1 MPLKPQSAKSK
12 GRRLQQRVARDIRAA
27 FPHLQ
32 EDDVVSTSMGANGE
46 DVRLSPLARASLP
59 LSLECKCQ
67 ERSINV
73 WACLDQAR
81 SNCPDGA
88 APCVVFSRNRADTY
102 AVVPW
107 RLLLDLHRRVAS
119 GGDGALP
126 SRLAA
131 LLREVA
137 AWAPAASE
145 EAAAAPAQT
154 ESSSAASS
162 LTASPARTPA
172 PPSAPPAR

>member
-46 DVRLSPLARASLP
+46 DVRLSPLARTSLP

-73 WACLDQAR
+73 WACLEQAR

-107 RLLLDLHRRVAS
+107 RLLLDLHRRVAL
-119 GGDGALP
+119 GDGALP
-126 SRLAA
+126 LRLAA

-137 AWAPAASE
+137 AWAPDASE
-145 EAAAAPAQT
+145 ETAAAMVEP
-154 ESSSAASS
+154 ESSSSAASS
-162 LTASPARTPA
+162 LTASPTRNPA
-172 PPSAPPAR
+172 SLSDPPAR